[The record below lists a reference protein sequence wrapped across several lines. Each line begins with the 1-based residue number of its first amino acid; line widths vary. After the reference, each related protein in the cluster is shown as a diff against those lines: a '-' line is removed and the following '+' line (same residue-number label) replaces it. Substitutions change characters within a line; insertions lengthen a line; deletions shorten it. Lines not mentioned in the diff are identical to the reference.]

1 MRFYYHTTLLQG
13 HGHAAV
19 QNRAPTRS
27 DILIRHAINQ
37 ESIIRINLRPSI
49 PPPPP
54 SLTRAHLHFM
64 TGRLGAWAQVAT
76 ARKCPSPVN
85 LDSLLLPVLDKN
97 NAYTKSQFP
106 SDVKLMSL
114 ARGAGPARM
123 QRWREIESTLQ
134 CFTSPPSS
142 HSASHPSPQL
152 DRCTCQCPY
161 LHSLHNWV
169 HPEVDS
175 RGDGVDGQRERM
187 KDNNTVN
194 ALSHHLPAATRLV
207 CWLAGWPCRGLAVHG
222 IDGWTELR

>member
-1 MRFYYHTTLLQG
+1 MQI
-13 HGHAAV
+13 
-19 QNRAPTRS
+19 RAPTRS
-27 DILIRHAINQ
+27 AILIRHAINQ

-49 PPPPP
+49 PHPPP
-54 SLTRAHLHFM
+54 SLTRARLHFM

-114 ARGAGPARM
+114 ARGAGPCTDAEMARD
-123 QRWREIESTLQ
+123 REYIAMFHFTPLQSVNQPSISSTGPVH
-134 CFTSPPSS
+134 FS
-142 HSASHPSPQL
+142 
-152 DRCTCQCPY
+152 QCPY

-175 RGDGVDGQRERM
+175 RGDGVDGQIARE
-187 KDNNTVN
+187 
-194 ALSHHLPAATRLV
+194 
-207 CWLAGWPCRGLAVHG
+207 
-222 IDGWTELR
+222 